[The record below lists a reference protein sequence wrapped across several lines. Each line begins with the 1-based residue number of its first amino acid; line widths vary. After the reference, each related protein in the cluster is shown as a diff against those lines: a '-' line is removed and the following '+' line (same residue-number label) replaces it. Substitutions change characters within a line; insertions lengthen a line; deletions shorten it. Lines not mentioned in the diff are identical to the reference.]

1 VLDIVEGSGG
11 ASPNSNPT
19 NSRTLSESAAR
30 QAIPRSEFDPFELS
44 QHQQSEV
51 HPRCQARPSHR
62 RCVEGLTPLF
72 DILVELVLLQNPI
85 QSFVKRMRRTP
96 RQLLGGDPYRL
107 LAQLPF
113 AFTHGH
119 GRTLPKTFDLVD
131 KKMIAA
137 TFTTGC

>member
-1 VLDIVEGSGG
+1 
-11 ASPNSNPT
+11 
-19 NSRTLSESAAR
+19 
-30 QAIPRSEFDPFELS
+30 
-44 QHQQSEV
+44 
-51 HPRCQARPSHR
+51 
-62 RCVEGLTPLF
+62 
-72 DILVELVLLQNPI
+72 LLQNPI

-96 RQLLGGDPYRL
+96 RQLLGGDPHRL
-107 LAQLPF
+107 LAKLPF